1 MRDPPLK
8 ASNKRSFGVTFG
20 ICLNKFRPAADDPN
34 HYQGGRDSHLFKQ
47 VQNLRATCLDK

>member
-20 ICLNKFRPAADDPN
+20 ICLNKFRPAADGPN
-34 HYQGGRDSHLFKQ
+34 HYPGGRHLHLFKQ
-47 VQNLRATCLDK
+47 VQILQATCLNK